1 MAKVKIQ
8 GHASGSGVFT
18 VTAPNS
24 NTDRTITLP
33 DADVTLG
40 TDATKLPLAGG
51 ALTGAVTTN
60 STFDGRDVAADGV
73 LATNA
78 LPKAGGTMTG
88 SINMVVGSEASPS
101 IRFAGD
107 TNTGIWSPAADTLA
121 ISAGGSERMRMLSDG
136 TLCIGETS
144 AGLSLDTQLF
154 VRNNDGNG
162 YAATFLNDGDDAGRW
177 GIAIACGADA
187 PNATDNYPIRFLDG
201 NGTEVGKVT
210 FDNVG
215 TSYHGVNTAKAWV
228 NFNGT
233 NTVAIRDSH
242 NVSSITDNATGN
254 YSTNY
259 SNNMANVNY
268 SVLVSSNGGGGDA
281 YAGSWGDTDMTCPAV
296 FSMTVSK
303 YQQISYELGVG
314 YFDCNLL
321 MGTVFGD

>member
-1 MAKVKIQ
+1 MAKVKIT

-18 VTAPNS
+18 ITAPNS

-33 DADVTLG
+33 DASVTLG

-107 TNTGIWSPAADTLA
+107 TNTGMWSPAADTLA

-144 AGLSLDTQLF
+144 AGLNLDTQLF

-162 YAATFLNDGDDAGRW
+162 YAATFLNDGNDAGRW

-210 FDNVG
+210 FDDKG
-215 TSYHGVNTAKAWV
+215 TTYHGVNTVKCWANWTT
-228 NFNGT
+228 T
-233 NTVAIRDSH
+233 NTFALNDSF
-242 NVSSITDNATGN
+242 NVSSATDRGVGWTRIN
-254 YSTNY
+254 YAV
-259 SNNMANVNY
+259 NMANTTY
-268 SVLVSSNGGGGDA
+268 
-281 YAGSWGDTDMTCPAV
+281 
-296 FSMTVSK
+296 TVSGMAGD
-303 YQQISYELGVG
+303 YARMTSDGDGLGTGNVDIFTLVG
-314 YFDCNLL
+314 GSATTRVDKGRNFIQVVSD
-321 MGTVFGD
+321 